1 MLNSDYFLLKKLILD
16 SVGPLAKT
24 IDDIVLTYSAM
35 NERND
40 IYDNVVS
47 KSYDPSKLTV
57 RIITNFMEAF
67 EKEKFGLYIDSKLP
81 PLIAQARERL
91 NKTGVRIELV
101 TLSDK
106 DLTEWTNIY
115 SNLLLPNQNC
125 VYTCIPLAYNSYF
138 NNETRYPKG
147 STSSPVKS
155 FKEFYNNPL
164 LSKFWV
170 GKF

>member
-1 MLNSDYFLLKKLILD
+1 M
-16 SVGPLAKT
+16 
-24 IDDIVLTYSAM
+24 LTYAAI

-47 KSYDPSKLTV
+47 KSYDPSKLIV

-67 EKEKFGLYIDSKLP
+67 KKEKFELYIDSKLP
-81 PLIAQARERL
+81 SLIAQARERL
-91 NKTGVRIELV
+91 NKTGVRIEVV
-101 TLSDK
+101 TLSDE

-115 SNLLLPNQNC
+115 SNLLLTNQNC
-125 VYTCIPLAYNSYF
+125 FNPCLASAYNSYF
-138 NNETRYPKG
+138 NNETRYPNS
-147 STSSPVKS
+147 STSSPVKN

-170 GKF
+170 TKFYF